1 MSAEILVK
9 KGKEKII
16 DSINRRIGVR
26 IMKRRSRISPKMS
39 QKQLGDLVGVSHS
52 QIARYERGEQ
62 HIPGARLVLIAE
74 SLGTT
79 VSYFV
84 GIDEFIEAKHSLSF
98 EEKETMSNLMEYFW
112 EIGLPEVRDA
122 IFDHIEH
129 MSKISFIK
137 KKPIET
143 EYSIEGA

>member
-1 MSAEILVK
+1 MSEEILVK

-26 IMKRRSRISPKMS
+26 IMKRRSRIAPKMS

-84 GIDEFIEAKHSLSF
+84 GIDEFIEAKNSLSF

-122 IFDHIEH
+122 IFDHIER
-129 MSKISFIK
+129 MSKIYQK
-137 KKPIET
+137 RA
-143 EYSIEGA
+143 YRN